1 MQKLMNRFHT
11 VQGRIAARMY
21 AFARDEEGATMIEYA
36 LIAALISVVAIVVL
50 QAIGTNLTAVFQ
62 SVADAL
68 E

>member
-1 MQKLMNRFHT
+1 MQKLINSFHAVT
-11 VQGRIAARMY
+11 GRIASRMH

-50 QAIGTNLTAVFQ
+50 QLIGTNLTAVFQ

-68 E
+68 Q